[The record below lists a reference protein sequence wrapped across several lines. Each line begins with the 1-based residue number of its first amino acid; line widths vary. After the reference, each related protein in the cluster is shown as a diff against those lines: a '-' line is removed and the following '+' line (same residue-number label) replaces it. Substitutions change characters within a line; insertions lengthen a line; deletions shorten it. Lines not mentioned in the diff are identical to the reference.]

1 MKILRLS
8 LLLLTLTI
16 GFSSCSKD
24 DEVSTVSGNKYET
37 TLMKFLKE
45 TEGSETTI
53 VIDSKE
59 KIIEADMYNV
69 FEFKKDGNV
78 FLEHL
83 NAEGVSE
90 GENWFGNWE
99 QNDSKIILKG
109 GQELELNIDGNKLKY
124 TGNIEGEMLEMHF
137 TKM

>member
-37 TLMKFLKE
+37 TLMKFIKE